1 MATRAPDTPGR
12 WSPLA
17 LLLSFAGA
25 GYLPRMPGTWGSL
38 AALPPGALLLWLG
51 GGWALAAAGAAAL
64 LGGAWG
70 AHAYLRRVGGTDP
83 EEIVID
89 EVGGQW
95 LALAPLALDPLHFLV
110 AFAAFRLFDTLK
122 PWPINALER
131 LPGGIGIMA
140 DDALAGLVAAALGAS
155 GLYLTGQF

>member
-1 MATRAPDTPGR
+1 MNDPTPPAYGR

-17 LLLSFAGA
+17 LFLSFGGS

-38 AALPPGALLLWLG
+38 AALPPGVLILWLG
-51 GGWALAAAGAAAL
+51 GGWALAAAGVLATLA
-64 LGGAWG
+64 GAVG
-70 AHAYLRRVGGTDP
+70 AHVYLRRFGGEDP
-83 EEIVID
+83 QEIVID

-95 LALAPLALDPLHFLV
+95 LALAPMTLDPLSIAV
-110 AFAAFRLFDTLK
+110 AFLAFRLFDTLK

-131 LPGGIGIMA
+131 LPGGLGIMA
-140 DDALAGLVAAALGAS
+140 DDAAAGLVAAALGAS

>member
-1 MATRAPDTPGR
+1 MATSTPDKPGR

-17 LLLSFAGA
+17 LFVSFAGA
-25 GYLPRMPGTWGSL
+25 GYLPKMPGTWGSL
-38 AALPPGALLLWLG
+38 AALPPGALVLWLG
-51 GGWALAAAGAAAL
+51 GGWALAIAGGLAILTGGWAAHVY
-64 LGGAWG
+64 
-70 AHAYLRRVGGTDP
+70 HARVGGSDP
-83 EEIVID
+83 QEVVID

-110 AFAAFRLFDTLK
+110 GFAAFRLFDTLK

-140 DDALAGLVAAALGAS
+140 DDAAAGLVAAALGAS
-155 GLYLTGQF
+155 GLYFTGQF

>member
-1 MATRAPDTPGR
+1 MATRVPETPSR

-17 LLLSFAGA
+17 VFLTFGGA
-25 GYLPRMPGTWGSL
+25 GYLPKMPGTWGSL
-38 AALPPGALLLWLG
+38 AALPPGALILWLG
-51 GGWALAAAGAAAL
+51 GGWALAGAGAVAILA
-64 LGGAWG
+64 GAWA
-70 AHAYLRRVGGTDP
+70 AHGYQARAGGHDP
-83 EEIVID
+83 QEIVID

-140 DDALAGLVAAALGAS
+140 DDAAAGLVAAALGAS

>member
-1 MATRAPDTPGR
+1 MAAPASDRPGR

-17 LLLSFAGA
+17 LFVTFAGA
-25 GYLPRMPGTWGSL
+25 GYLPKMPGTWGSL
-38 AALPPGALLLWLG
+38 AALPPGALILWLG
-51 GGWALAAAGAAAL
+51 GGWVLAIAGLLAILAGTAAA
-64 LGGAWG
+64 
-70 AHAYLRRVGGTDP
+70 HVYYQKVGGSDP
-83 EEIVID
+83 QEIVID

-131 LPGGIGIMA
+131 LPGGLGIMA
-140 DDALAGLVAAALGAS
+140 DDAAAGLVAAALSAS